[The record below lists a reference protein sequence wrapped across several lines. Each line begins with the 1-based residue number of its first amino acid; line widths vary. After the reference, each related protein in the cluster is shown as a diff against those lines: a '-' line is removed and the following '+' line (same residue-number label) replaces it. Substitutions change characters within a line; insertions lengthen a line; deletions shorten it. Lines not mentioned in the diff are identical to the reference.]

1 MVAKVVPRVDMHSG
15 KEGRRE
21 GIEAA
26 VMVPAAMEEGAV
38 EAGVR
43 KVEERWA
50 RMGERRSSS
59 SRRGRARDVCC

>member
-1 MVAKVVPRVDMHSG
+1 MQRG
-15 KEGRRE
+15 KLGRRE

-26 VMVPAAMEEGAV
+26 VMVPATMEEGAV

-43 KVEERWA
+43 KVEDRWA

-59 SRRGRARDVCC
+59 SRRGKAREVCC

>member
-1 MVAKVVPRVDMHSG
+1 MQRG

-21 GIEAA
+21 GMEAA
-26 VMVPAAMEEGAV
+26 FMVPATMEEGAV

-43 KVEERWA
+43 KVDERCA

-59 SRRGRARDVCC
+59 SRRGRAREVCCKVG